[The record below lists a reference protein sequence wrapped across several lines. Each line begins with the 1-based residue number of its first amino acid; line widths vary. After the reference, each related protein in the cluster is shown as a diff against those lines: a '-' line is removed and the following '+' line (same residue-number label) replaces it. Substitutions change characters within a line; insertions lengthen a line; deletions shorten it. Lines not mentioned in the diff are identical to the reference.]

1 MFTILVN
8 IIKSWTLS
16 GEKKALKESIN
27 KVTKHVLND
36 VYFNKVYPYRL
47 INDYLQKFVLHN
59 RWLKISPHK

>member
-1 MFTILVN
+1 MNFE
-8 IIKSWTLS
+8 W
-16 GEKKALKESIN
+16 GKKALKESIN

-59 RWLKISPHK
+59 R